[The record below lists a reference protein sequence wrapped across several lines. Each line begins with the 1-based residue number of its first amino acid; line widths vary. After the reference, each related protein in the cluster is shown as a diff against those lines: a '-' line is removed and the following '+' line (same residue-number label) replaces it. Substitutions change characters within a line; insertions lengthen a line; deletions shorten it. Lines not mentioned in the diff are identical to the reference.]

1 MRTQATRGTRCAEG
15 LPPQT
20 RSPEGA
26 WSSGADSALLPSVR
40 PAGAPLEV
48 VVIGEA
54 LGLPHGM
61 AATSRVR
68 LYCRAL
74 ASVGVSVR
82 VLLTT
87 VSEKPPHVLNRESR
101 GVVDGTPFEYT
112 TGTPIRAETFL
123 SRRLAEA
130 RGVLVA
136 VARLASLRHSGRQ
149 VVILAYMG
157 TRRCSLRYIALTAA
171 ARVMRI
177 PVVLELGEAPW
188 TLMVGRRPWQRV
200 FSPLALTSGA
210 ITISGFLTSWANT
223 QYASRHRDATATE
236 IPILVDVDEV
246 RPSPR
251 LHAQQAVVYAA
262 SSGYDDSL
270 AFVLEA
276 MRHVWNSEP
285 HCRLVVTGITR
296 DELDRHLCRRAFT
309 SGETA
314 MVGGVGR
321 VSREALLRLY
331 ADASACLAP
340 LFDDQRSRARFPT
353 KIAEYAAAG
362 RPIVTSSVGEV
373 RRYLADGDTAFVAE
387 PNHPVAFGG
396 KIVEAL
402 SDPEKADAVG
412 ARARGL
418 AEERFDYRV
427 HAARLHEALARTPA
441 PRLRAARQRQGR
453 R

>member
-1 MRTQATRGTRCAEG
+1 MRIQATGRTRRAED
-15 LPPQT
+15 LPLRT
-20 RSPEGA
+20 GSPGDV
-26 WSSGADSALLPSVR
+26 SPSGADPAVLPSVR
-40 PAGAPLEV
+40 PAGTPLEV
-48 VVIGEA
+48 VIVGDV
-54 LGLPHGM
+54 LGLPDGL

-87 VSEKPPHVLNRESR
+87 VSETPPRVLNSEPR
-101 GVVDGTPFEYT
+101 GVVDRTPFEYT
-112 TGTPIRAETFL
+112 TGSPVRAESFL
-123 SRRLAEA
+123 GRRLVES

-136 VARLASLRHSGRQ
+136 VARLAALRRNGHP
-149 VVILAYMG
+149 VVVLAYMR
-157 TRRCSLRYIALTAA
+157 TSRCSLRYVALTAA
-171 ARVMRI
+171 ACVMRI
-177 PVVLELGEAPW
+177 PIVLELCEAPW
-188 TLMVGRRPWQRV
+188 TLMDDRRPWERV

-223 QYASRHRDATATE
+223 EYASRQRDATVTE

-251 LHAQQAVVYAA
+251 PHAQGAVLYAA

-276 MRHVWNSEP
+276 MRHVWKSESD
-285 HCRLVVTGITR
+285 CRLVVTGIAP
-296 DELDRHLCRRAFT
+296 DELGRHLSRQGFT
-309 SGETA
+309 SGEMA
-314 MVGGVGR
+314 LVVGVGR

-427 HAARLHEALARTPA
+427 HAARLREALTRGPAANPTAVRQTPGS
-441 PRLRAARQRQGR
+441 R
-453 R
+453 

>member
-1 MRTQATRGTRCAEG
+1 MRIQAIGGTRCAED
-15 LPPQT
+15 LPTQT
-20 RSPEGA
+20 WSPGGA
-26 WSSGADSALLPSVR
+26 WSSGVDPALLQSVR
-40 PAGAPLEV
+40 PADAPLEV
-48 VVIGEA
+48 VVVVEA
-54 LGLPHGM
+54 VGLPHGM

-68 LYCRAL
+68 LYCKAL

-87 VSEKPPHVLNRESR
+87 VSETPPRVLNSEPR
-101 GVVDGTPFEYT
+101 GVVDRTPFEYT
-112 TGTPIRAETFL
+112 TGSPVRAESFL
-123 SRRLAEA
+123 GRRLVES

-136 VARLASLRHSGRQ
+136 VARLAALRRNGHP
-149 VVILAYMG
+149 VAVLAYVG
-157 TRRCSLRYIALTAA
+157 TSRCSLRYVALTAA

-177 PVVLELGEAPW
+177 PVVLELCEVPW
-188 TLMVGRRPWQRV
+188 TLIGDRRPWERA

-223 QYASRHRDATATE
+223 EYASRQRDATATE

-246 RPSPR
+246 RPSPQP
-251 LHAQQAVVYAA
+251 HAQQAVLYAA

-276 MRHVWNSEP
+276 MRHVWKSEP
-285 HCRLVVTGITR
+285 RCRLVVTGIAPE
-296 DELDRHLCRRAFT
+296 ELDRFLSERAFT

-314 MVGGVGR
+314 MVIGVGR

-373 RRYLADGDTAFVAE
+373 RRYLVDRTTAFIAE
-387 PNHPVAFGG
+387 PDDPVAFGG
-396 KIVEAL
+396 KIAEAL
-402 SDPEKADAVG
+402 SDSELAGAVG
-412 ARARGL
+412 TRARGL

-427 HAARLHEALARTPA
+427 HAARLHEALAGTLTSHVR
-441 PRLRAARQRQGR
+441 RVRQRQGSR
-453 R
+453 

>member
-1 MRTQATRGTRCAEG
+1 MRIQATGRTRRAED
-15 LPPQT
+15 LPLRT
-20 RSPEGA
+20 GSPGDV
-26 WSSGADSALLPSVR
+26 SPSGADPAVLPSVR
-40 PAGAPLEV
+40 PAGTPLEV
-48 VVIGEA
+48 VVVGDA

-82 VLLTT
+82 VVLTT
-87 VSEKPPHVLNRESR
+87 VSESSPRPLNWESR
-101 GVVDGTPFEYT
+101 GAVDGVPFEYT
-112 TGTPIRAETFL
+112 TGTPIRAASFL
-123 SRRLAEA
+123 GRRLAEV

-136 VARLASLRHSGRQ
+136 VARLATLRRNGHP
-149 VVILAYMG
+149 VAVLAYMG
-157 TRRCSLRYIALTAA
+157 TSRCSLRYAALTAA
-171 ARVMRI
+171 ASVMRI
-177 PVVLELGEAPW
+177 PVVLELCEVPW
-188 TLMVGRRPWQRV
+188 TLRVDRRPWERV

-210 ITISGFLTSWANT
+210 ITISSFLTSWANAE
-223 QYASRHRDATATE
+223 YASQQRDATATE

-246 RPSPR
+246 RPTRQPHS
-251 LHAQQAVVYAA
+251 QQAVLYAA
-262 SSGYDDSL
+262 SSGYDESV

-276 MRHVWNSEP
+276 MRHVWSSAP
-285 HCRLVVTGITR
+285 HCQLLVTGIEPE
-296 DELDRHLCRRAFT
+296 ELGRHLSRQGFT

-314 MVGGVGR
+314 LVVGVGR

-427 HAARLHEALARTPA
+427 HAARLREALTRGPAANPTAVRQTPGS
-441 PRLRAARQRQGR
+441 R
-453 R
+453 